1 MRAARYGYEIS
12 KAYLEGV
19 RELKVDKEF
28 AIFVIAKYLRMDP
41 KKDREALEDSFQE
54 VIVEQMLK
62 VPHINLEAT
71 KVALDLLGK
80 ERPANASTDPR
91 DYVDGSLM
99 QELIKS
105 GFIDSLY
112 K

>member
-1 MRAARYGYEIS
+1 M
-12 KAYLEGV
+12 
-19 RELKVDKEF
+19 
-28 AIFVIAKYLRMDP
+28 AKYLRMDP

-54 VIVEQMLK
+54 VVIEQMLK
-62 VPHINLEAT
+62 VPQINLEAV

-80 ERPANASTDPR
+80 ERPANASTNPG

-99 QELIKS
+99 QELIKI
-105 GFIDSLY
+105 GFIDNLY